1 MEQLTQPQLDA
12 IYHSTTGHLPESHA
26 MVFNDTKAHDA
37 LNRDV
42 FNIKVNEALYA
53 LHIHVF
59 SSFLN

>member
-1 MEQLTQPQLDA
+1 MEQLPQTQLDA
-12 IYHSTTGHLPESHA
+12 TYCSTTGHLPESHA
-26 MVFNDTKAHDA
+26 MVFNDTKALDA

-42 FNIKVNEALYA
+42 FKVKVNVALYA